1 MRRHESHPPP
11 HHSGEPTVP
20 ALNRREFLL
29 GLAAL
34 GIAGTTS
41 SMAAPEEARPAAP
54 AADTLD
60 AIIEETARQPR
71 PVASGW
77 LPYTHPDAPLPDLSF
92 DYSQASAQRTRAWL
106 ARLQRLRATALSDD
120 DRETVDVLQW
130 DLDASLGWHRHYWL
144 DFPLGPYTSVL
155 SMLTDRLA
163 ATSLANG
170 ESLDRY
176 QALLDATPAYIGQ
189 IDAKLRGQLER
200 KIVYPREEIVG
211 IVSYLDGL
219 VAKPAPTFVPASSR
233 LTKIP
238 AAQADEF
245 TARAG
250 RTLQRRIAPAL
261 QQLVAT
267 LKQNYLPKT
276 QPAVGLWQFE
286 EGADYYRFLCGV
298 RLSQQR
304 DPKEVHERALQTVA
318 DIDRDLAAMRR
329 QLGFTGTADA
339 FHHELLT
346 GTRWKAATTDEVA
359 ARLRAAQARFEP
371 HLQRFFLRPPS
382 KPYDVAPEAPELEAL
397 MVNGYYAP
405 ATDITP
411 RGTYMFNG
419 GNLKDASW
427 FWACPLI
434 YHELVP
440 GHHLQ
445 IDSIQANAALSP
457 YRKAQIISGYPEG
470 WAEYARALA
479 VEAGVYADDPLG
491 LYAHRLMD
499 RRMAISTV
507 VDTGMHV
514 KRWSLDQAEQFFAR
528 DAITRPQLRRRL
540 ALAYAADFPGL
551 AACYWGGGEE
561 FKRLRR
567 TTEAAVGHGFD
578 VRRYHDAVL
587 SAGIVPFPVLET
599 RLRRLSG
606 TMRA

>member
-1 MRRHESHPPP
+1 M
-11 HHSGEPTVP
+11 P
-20 ALNRREFLL
+20 AFNRRDFLF
-29 GLAAL
+29 GLTAL
-34 GIAGTTS
+34 GIAGATPS
-41 SMAAPEEARPAAP
+41 IAAPEAPKPAAP
-54 AADTLD
+54 GADSLD
-60 AIIEETARQPR
+60 AIIEESARQPR
-71 PVASGW
+71 PIASGW
-77 LPYTHPDAPLPDLSF
+77 LPYAHPDAPLPDLSF

-106 ARLQRLRATALSDD
+106 ERLRRLRATALSDD
-120 DRETVDVLQW
+120 ERETLDVLQW
-130 DLDASLGWHRHYWL
+130 DLEASLGWHRYYWL
-144 DFPLGPYTSVL
+144 DFPLAPYTSVL
-155 SMLTDRLA
+155 SILTDRLA
-163 ATSLANG
+163 ATSLADAS
-170 ESLDRY
+170 SLERY
-176 QALLDATPAYIGQ
+176 QALLDATPAYIAQ

-200 KIVYPREEIVG
+200 RIVYPREEIAGVAH
-211 IVSYLDGL
+211 YLDGL
-219 VAKPAPTFVPASSR
+219 VAKPAPTFVPAAAR
-233 LTKIP
+233 LAKIP
-238 AAQADEF
+238 AAQADAF

-250 RTLQRRIAPAL
+250 KTLQSRILPAL
-261 QQLVAT
+261 QQLAAT
-267 LKQNYLPKT
+267 LRQSHLPKA

-304 DPKEVHERALQTVA
+304 DPRDVHERALHTVA

-329 QLGFTGTADA
+329 RLGFTGSADA

-346 GTRWKAATTDEVA
+346 GARWKAASVDEVA

-371 HLQRFFLRPPS
+371 HIQRFFLKPPS

-405 ATDITP
+405 ATDMTP

-419 GNLKDASW
+419 GNLMDASW

-457 YRKAQIISGYPEG
+457 YRKAQVISGFPEG
-470 WAEYARALA
+470 WAEYARTLP

-567 TTEAAVGHGFD
+567 TTEASVGHGFD
-578 VRRYHDAVL
+578 VRRYHDVVL
-587 SAGIVPFPVLET
+587 SAGIVPFPVLEK
-599 RLRRLSG
+599 RLHRLSG